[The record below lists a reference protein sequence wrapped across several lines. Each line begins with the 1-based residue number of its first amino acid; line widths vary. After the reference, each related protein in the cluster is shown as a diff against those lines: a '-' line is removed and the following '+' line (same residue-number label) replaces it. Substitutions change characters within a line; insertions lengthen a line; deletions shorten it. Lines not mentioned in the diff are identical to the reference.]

1 MRVKVIPICV
11 FQGKIVDKDEICLC
25 YIWPLPE
32 TSYQDCDIYVE
43 ERNKIGGR
51 GERYEDVSDTW

>member
-11 FQGKIVDKDEICLC
+11 FQGKIVDKDEIFLC

-32 TSYQDCDIYVE
+32 TRYQDCDIYME

-51 GERYEDVSDTW
+51 GER

>member
-43 ERNKIGGR
+43 EGNKIGGR
-51 GERYEDVSDTW
+51 GER